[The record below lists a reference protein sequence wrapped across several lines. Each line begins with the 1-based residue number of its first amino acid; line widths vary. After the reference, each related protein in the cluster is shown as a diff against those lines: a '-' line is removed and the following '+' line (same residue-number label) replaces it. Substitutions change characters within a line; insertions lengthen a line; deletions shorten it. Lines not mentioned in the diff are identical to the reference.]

1 MLLLGQ
7 CVDLAFRS
15 LCGATDSQIVSTFR
29 HALPVIALAF
39 SSFAD
44 QLASAT
50 SAEYA
55 LWSPGDSP
63 VVRQKVRA
71 PGTHCDEWA
80 KFMYLTDRPV

>member
-1 MLLLGQ
+1 MFQLTDVNMLLEGHCRP
-7 CVDLAFRS
+7 CVQVIVWS
-15 LCGATDSQIVSTFR
+15 TDSQVVSTFR

-71 PGTHCDEWA
+71 PKAIVMRG
-80 KFMYLTDRPV
+80 PSS